1 MKILIKNQQRRR
13 SLNKT
18 KITETARKILC
29 ILDQPTAEL
38 SIMFVGDKKMSELN
52 AVYRGINR
60 STDVLSFPQISENRG
75 VRNKKFKKDKIPARQ
90 FYTSN
95 LSLLTSHFILG
106 DIVISVPR
114 AESQAKMYGWGFHDE
129 ISRLLIH
136 GTLHLM
142 GYDHEKTVYRA
153 GKMSKKE
160 QEILNAV
167 KKMDSK
173 H

>member
-29 ILDQPTAEL
+29 ILDQPAAEL

-52 AVYRGINR
+52 AVYRGING
-60 STDVLSFPQISENRG
+60 STDVLSFPQISEKWG
-75 VRNKKFKKDKIPARQ
+75 VR
-90 FYTSN
+90 
-95 LSLLTSHFILG
+95 ILG
-106 DIVISVPR
+106 DVVISIPR
-114 AESQAKMYGWGFHDE
+114 AEYQAKIYGWSFYDE
-129 ISRLLIH
+129 LLRLLIH
-136 GTLHLM
+136 GTLHLL
-142 GYDHEKTVYRA
+142 GHDHEKTVYRA
-153 GKMSKKE
+153 GKMREKE

-167 KKMDSK
+167 KKMDPK

>member
-29 ILDQPTAEL
+29 ILDQPAAEL

-52 AVYRGINR
+52 AAYRGINR
-60 STDVLSFPQISENRG
+60 STDVLSFPQISEN
-75 VRNKKFKKDKIPARQ
+75 F
-90 FYTSN
+90 
-95 LSLLTSHFILG
+95 SLPTSHFILG

-114 AESQAKMYGWGFHDE
+114 AESQAIMYGRGFHDE

-136 GTLHLM
+136 GTLHLL

-153 GKMSKKE
+153 GKMRKKE
-160 QEILNAV
+160 QEMLNAI

-173 H
+173 R

>member
-1 MKILIKNQQRRR
+1 MNIFIKNHQRRR
-13 SLNKT
+13 SLTKK

-29 ILDQPTAEL
+29 ILDQSAAEL

-52 AVYRGINR
+52 TIYRGIER
-60 STDVLSFPQISENRG
+60 STDVLSFPQDFISRRPAKVG
-75 VRNKKFKKDKIPARQ
+75 ALHATPLQIPHQARNDITDSQ
-90 FYTSN
+90 I
-95 LSLLTSHFILG
+95 LLG

-136 GTLHLM
+136 GTLHLL
-142 GYDHEKTVYRA
+142 GYDHEKTVYMAR
-153 GKMSKKE
+153 KMRKKE

-167 KKMDSK
+167 KKMDQK

>member
-1 MKILIKNQQRRR
+1 MKILIKDHQRRR
-13 SLNKT
+13 SLNKR

-52 AVYRGINR
+52 ALYRGVDK
-60 STDVLSFPQISENRG
+60 STDVLAFPQISEKWG
-75 VRNKKFKKDKIPARQ
+75 VR
-90 FYTSN
+90 
-95 LSLLTSHFILG
+95 ILG

-129 ISRLLIH
+129 VSRLLIH
-136 GTLHLM
+136 GTLHLL
-142 GYDHEKTVYRA
+142 GYDHEKTVYKA
-153 GKMSKKE
+153 GKMRKKE
-160 QEILNAV
+160 TELSNAI
-167 KKMDSK
+167 KKMDPK